1 MDGSRRE
8 EPDDPLLSGHSTGD
22 RAGLHSLAIGGPS
35 GLVSASSDGRRGR
48 PLTAPSQKS
57 SAGIGHSRVAN
68 GFLEC
73 RRQLGSGPY
82 VGIQ

>member
-57 SAGIGHSRVAN
+57 SAGIGHSRVADELFKRHAAAR
-68 GFLEC
+68 G
-73 RRQLGSGPY
+73 GPST
-82 VGIQ
+82 